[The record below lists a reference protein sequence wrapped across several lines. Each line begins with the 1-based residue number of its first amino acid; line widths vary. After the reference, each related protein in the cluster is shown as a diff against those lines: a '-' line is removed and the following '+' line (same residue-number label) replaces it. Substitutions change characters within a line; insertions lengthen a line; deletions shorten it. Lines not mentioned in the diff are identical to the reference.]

1 MKKIIIIFGVASC
14 SLSAILVRFSTAP
27 STVLVFYR
35 MLLSV
40 LFLLPGI
47 FGLRKELVSLNCKH
61 IGMCICSG
69 LFLGIHFM
77 CYFASLKLTSIAS
90 SVVLVDTE
98 VFFVAIGGILFLQ
111 EKLSKIGW
119 GCILL
124 TFAGSVIVAMGDVGN
139 GHILGDLV
147 ALLGAVCVSV
157 YTMIGRKLRKEISTT
172 IYTWIVYLTAAMV
185 VFVISMATDTKVYP
199 ISYQNLLIAV
209 GLCVFCTL
217 LGHSIFSWGLKYEK
231 AAFISNTKLLE
242 PVFATILGGIIFRE
256 IPSLTT
262 CVGGVMIIVGI
273 VMFSLQTE
281 SE

>member
-1 MKKIIIIFGVASC
+1 MKKIIIILGVAGC
-14 SLSAILVRFSTAP
+14 SLSAILVRFSTSP

-47 FGLRKELVSLNCKH
+47 FRWRKEIVSLHYKH

-98 VFFVAIGGILFLQ
+98 VFFVAIGGILFLR
-111 EKLSKIGW
+111 EKLSKTGW
-119 GCILL
+119 GCILI
-124 TFAGSVIVAMGDVGN
+124 TFAGSVIVAMGDVEK
-139 GHILGDLV
+139 GHLGGDLV

-157 YTMIGRKLRKEISTT
+157 YTMIGRKVRKEISTT
-172 IYTWIVYLTAAMV
+172 IYTWIVYLSAAIV
-185 VFVISMATDTKVYP
+185 VFIISMAVDIKVYP
-199 ISYQNLLIAV
+199 ISYQNLLIAM
-209 GLCVFCTL
+209 GLSIFCTL

-242 PVFATILGGIIFRE
+242 PVFATILGCFIFKE

-262 CVGGVMIIVGI
+262 CIGGVMIIVGI
-273 VMFSLQTE
+273 VMFSVQTK